1 MEKKAIHPISAPI
14 PAGAYSP
21 AILHNGMIFV
31 SGQTPE
37 KPGSSELV
45 EGDITV
51 QTEQVMENLKG
62 ILSAAGATM
71 DDVLKVTV
79 HLSDIKDFEGYNR
92 VYKRYFSVPYPSRT
106 TVQSVIPGG
115 SLLEIDVIAYSP
127 GEAK

>member
-1 MEKKAIHPISAPI
+1 MEKKAIHSISAPI

-62 ILSAAGATM
+62 ILSAAGAAM
-71 DDVLKVTV
+71 NDVLKVTV
-79 HLSDIKDFEGYNR
+79 HLADIKDFEGYNR

-115 SLLEIDVIAYSP
+115 SLLEIDVIACSP

>member
-1 MEKKAIHPISAPI
+1 MGS
-14 PAGAYSP
+14 
-21 AILHNGMIFV
+21 
-31 SGQTPE
+31 PE

-79 HLSDIKDFEGYNR
+79 HLADIKDFEGYNR